1 MNNQYTQRQVPALL
15 KSLVKETSLRQLGTF
30 VEFTVNGERITVP
43 TAEAF
48 MRLTKQLAAMEQ
60 KLLNIDNK
68 AGKAM
73 RKAYE
78 I

>member
-15 KSLVKETSLRQLGTF
+15 KSLVNETSLRQLGTF